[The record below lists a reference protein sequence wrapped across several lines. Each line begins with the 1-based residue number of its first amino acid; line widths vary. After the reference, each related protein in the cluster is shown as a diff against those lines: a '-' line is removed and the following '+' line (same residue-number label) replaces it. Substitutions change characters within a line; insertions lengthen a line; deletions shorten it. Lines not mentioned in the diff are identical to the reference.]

1 MPDSSAR
8 YTHGHHDSVLRSHRW
23 RTAENSAAY
32 LLPLLRPGMRLL
44 DVGCGP
50 GTLTTDLA
58 ERVSPGVVV
67 GMDIAAAVLDE
78 ACRHAS
84 ERGLANVTFVE
95 GDVRTAALDEAPF
108 DVVHAHQVLHYLDD
122 PVAALRSM
130 AKMTKSTGVV
140 AAREGDYASM
150 VWAPD
155 DPRLDRWLSIYR
167 VVLARNGGNPDGG
180 RLLPRWARSAG
191 LRIVRFTTSTWTFAS
206 ADDRAWWGELW
217 AERVIRSSF
226 ASQAIEYG
234 VSDHA
239 ELAEVADAWRSWAA
253 TPDAVFAMLHGELIA
268 SP

>member
-1 MPDSSAR
+1 VKALISGGDTVLGTHRVAVRARSPSISRSGSRRGWWSAW
-8 YTHGHHDSVLRSHRW
+8 T
-23 RTAENSAAY
+23 
-32 LLPLLRPGMRLL
+32 LPLPCSMRH
-44 DVGCGP
+44 
-50 GTLTTDLA
+50 
-58 ERVSPGVVV
+58 
-67 GMDIAAAVLDE
+67 
-78 ACRHAS
+78 CRHAS
-84 ERGLANVTFVE
+84 ERGLANVMFVD

-108 DVVHAHQVLHYLDD
+108 DVVHVHQVLHYLDD
-122 PVAALRSM
+122 PVTALRSM

-191 LRIVRFTTSTWTFAS
+191 LRIVRFTTSTWTFAT

-217 AERVIRSSF
+217 AERVIQSSF

-239 ELAEVADAWRSWAA
+239 ELAEIADAWRSWAA

-268 SP
+268 SPGSMSFRNP